1 MLQTLWHANKNFN
14 LPFCCILRAHKINII
29 PETRVWVPSFS
40 YVIND
45 FKTIISQSN
54 CCCVLITRR
63 YPLDVA
69 KRRMQLAGTTQN
81 RKKFRYKPTI
91 NFSDYV
97 KYILHCRFHG
107 YNRYSDISCKPLHI
121 INYTKTIS
129 LPAPCGCGSFLVA
142 HVVHCLV
149 FLLIVVASKLWRQY
163 TQKMVSGEVFTEGC
177 QSTTWELCHKYLSC
191 SGCTS
196 SQDSFLQLLR
206 PRALLSFTDIMYG

>member
-1 MLQTLWHANKNFN
+1 MW
-14 LPFCCILRAHKINII
+14 
-29 PETRVWVPSFS
+29 FS

-45 FKTIISQSN
+45 FKTIICQSN
-54 CCCVLITRR
+54 CFCALIILR

-81 RKKFRYKPTI
+81 RKKFRYKPII
-91 NFSDYV
+91 NFSDYI

-107 YNRYSDISCKPLHI
+107 YDRYSDISCKPLHI
-121 INYTKTIS
+121 IKIIWKQ
-129 LPAPCGCGSFLVA
+129 LACLHLVAVVHFLVA
-142 HVVHCLV
+142 HVVHCFV

-163 TQKMVSGEVFTEGC
+163 TLKMVSGGVFTEGC

-191 SGCTS
+191 LGCMS

-206 PRALLSFTDIMYG
+206 SRDLLSFTDIMYG